1 VDLLVDSKGNL
12 IVVDGELKSVILL
25 SPPNYDTPKV
35 IARDL
40 VDPTSAAIATGGT
53 VIVYDA
59 GRQGMDAFV
68 RIRGALGKDATYF
81 ICSLPLRE
89 RAAHSALPPELQAR
103 YAPLIDVAD
112 WHIIGPFD
120 NIDGKGFDIEYGP
133 ETEKAFDFSR
143 KYPGLDGA
151 PTAWQP
157 MPPRACP
164 NGEAVNFGIC
174 FSQQNFVTA
183 YAAATVVSD
192 AERPVRLLT
201 GSDDTITMWVNGEK
215 VLSKNLLRM
224 VRKDEDRT
232 DVTFKKGHNRILI
245 KIGQA
250 GGGWLFYFR
259 IVDPETGEPIPS
271 LHFKRE

>member
-1 VDLLVDSKGNL
+1 VDLLVDSNGNL
-12 IVVDGELKSVILL
+12 IVVDGELKSVTLL
-25 SPPNYDTPKV
+25 PPPNYDTSKV
-35 IARDL
+35 IALDL
-40 VDPTSAAIATGGT
+40 VDPTSAAITKGGDLL
-53 VIVYDA
+53 VYDA

-68 RIRGALGKDATYF
+68 RIRGALDRDTTYF
-81 ICSLPLRE
+81 ICSLAQKD
-89 RAAHSALPPELQAR
+89 RAAHSVLPPELQAR
-103 YAPLIDVAD
+103 YAPLIDAAD

-120 NIDGKGFDIEYGP
+120 NTDGNGFDVEYGP
-133 ETEKAFDFSR
+133 ETDKAFDFSHS
-143 KYPGLDGA
+143 YPGLDGA

-164 NGEAVNFGIC
+164 NGELVNLGIC
-174 FSQQNFVTA
+174 FSPQNFVTA

-232 DVTFKKGHNRILI
+232 DVTFKRGENRILI
-245 KIGQA
+245 KVGQA

-259 IVDPETGEPIPS
+259 IVDPETGEAIPG
-271 LHFKRE
+271 LHFERG